1 VKKFL
6 FLSIFLLF
14 QGLVFSQNINLE
26 NAHEAFKVGEY
37 FKAKKFI
44 DMVFKDTL
52 QKKDP
57 YATFIRARIYQKLYL
72 DNMQYKDA
80 KLYRAESLVSYI
92 DCKNNNSD
100 SIRSK
105 IVDDQLSY
113 LANTFYEESLTQLD
127 TAHYYNALDTYD
139 QFILASKTIDSNR
152 NIKPQVLE
160 FHARLAKVFDILYDN
175 NSDRVD
181 ILALSKVSY
190 MRILNEDEKNPKINY
205 LMGKLYLVEAKKLQ
219 LKKELSPNDSIKNIE
234 ILSHGLAYMQTA
246 YYFAPK
252 NIDIIDSLSTLYA
265 MLKDVQKASD
275 YKLIAEQV
283 LKSGASVKF

>member
-1 VKKFL
+1 VKNTL

-14 QGLVFSQNINLE
+14 QTLIFSQNVNLE

-44 DMVFKDTL
+44 DIVFKDTL

-57 YATFIRARIYQKLYL
+57 YATFVRARIFQKLYL

-92 DCKNNNSD
+92 DCKNNNTD

-113 LANTFYEESLTQLD
+113 LANTFYDESLTQLD
-127 TAHYYNALDTYD
+127 TAHYYNALDLYD
-139 QFILASKTIDSNR
+139 QFILASKTIDSTR
-152 NIKPQVLE
+152 DIKPLVLE
-160 FHARLAKVFDILYDN
+160 FHTRLAKVFDILYEN

-205 LMGKLYLVEAKKLQ
+205 LMGKLFLEEAKKLQ
-219 LKKELSPNDSIKNIE
+219 LKKEASPNDSLRIIE
-234 ILSHGLAYMQTA
+234 ISSQGIAYMQTA

-252 NIDIIDSLSTLYA
+252 NIDVINTLANLYTV
-265 MLKDVQKASD
+265 LKDAQKASD
-275 YKLIAEQV
+275 YKLIADQV